1 VAAAAAVVAAAAAA
15 ADAAAAAAAA
25 AADANDALLDGDAFE
40 DLIVATVDDNAD
52 AILGIQEAAA
62 LDKFLGN
69 ISAYDI
75 PEMPVYMPKVATPS
89 TYGSIGGPGSRGG
102 GIPSSIATPSLTDAE
117 LARIAGIF
125 PSAQSGGFV
134 TSAGLVNVHAGETIS
149 PRGGGVNVVV
159 NVEGSVSSE
168 RDLVEAIRK
177 GLLRAQQSG
186 KAVVL

>member
-1 VAAAAAVVAAAAAA
+1 MLMRC
-15 ADAAAAAAAA
+15 D
-25 AADANDALLDGDAFE
+25 
-40 DLIVATVDDNAD
+40 AD

-89 TYGSIGGPGSRGG
+89 NYGSIGGPGSRGG
-102 GIPSSIATPSLTDAE
+102 G
-117 LARIAGIF
+117 F
-125 PSAQSGGFV
+125 PSAAAGGFV
-134 TSAGLVNVHAGETIS
+134 QSAGLVNVHAGETIT

-186 KAVVL
+186 KKV